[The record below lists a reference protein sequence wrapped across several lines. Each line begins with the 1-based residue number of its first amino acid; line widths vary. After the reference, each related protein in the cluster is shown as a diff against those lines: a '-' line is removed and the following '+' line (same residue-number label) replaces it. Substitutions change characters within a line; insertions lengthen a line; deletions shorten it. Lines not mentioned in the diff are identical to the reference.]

1 MRTLYKKGL
10 IAASVSTLLFLGAVP
25 VQMSWDD
32 GISGIP
38 QVHAAGGKGG
48 GHASGGSGGGHGG
61 GSHSSSSHTDDGHVG
76 DDGDSHDHDD
86 SDGGHDSSSGKQGKK
101 GPQYRG
107 GRVGSSKGR
116 GGPGRTVVEKVFETE

>member
-1 MRTLYKKGL
+1 MQTLYKKGL

-25 VQMSWDD
+25 GQLSWQD
-32 GISGIP
+32 GISGIA

-48 GHASGGSGGGHGG
+48 GHASGGSGGGHDS
-61 GSHSSSSHTDDGHVG
+61 GSHSDSSHDDDSHGG

-86 SDGGHDSSSGKQGKK
+86 SDGGHDSSSGKKGK

-107 GRVGSSKGR
+107 GRAGSSKGR
-116 GGPGRTVVEKVFETE
+116 GGPSRTVVERIFESE

>member
-25 VQMSWDD
+25 GQMSWQD
-32 GISGIP
+32 GFSGIA

-48 GHASGGSGGGHGG
+48 GHASGSSGGGHDS
-61 GSHSSSSHTDDGHVG
+61 GSHSDSSHDDDSHG
-76 DDGDSHDHDD
+76 DDHGDSHDHDD
-86 SDGGHDSSSGKQGKK
+86 SDGGHDSSSGKKGK

-107 GRVGSSKGR
+107 GRISSSKGR
-116 GGPGRTVVEKVFETE
+116 GGPSRTVVEKIFERD